1 MDLSLL
7 MIPGAALG
15 RALFGWLENAL
26 ADGKVDLP
34 EWRKLGETVVRM
46 GVPMVALV
54 WGLNMPPELAAGL
67 VTIFD
72 ILIVKIYN
80 SKNKKK

>member
-7 MIPGAALG
+7 MIPGVALG
-15 RALFGWLENAL
+15 RALFGWLENSL
-26 ADGKVDLP
+26 KDGVIDLP
-34 EWRKLGETVVRM
+34 EWKKLGETIIRM

-54 WGLNMPPELAAGL
+54 WGLNIPPEIAAGL